1 MPHIIVK
8 MHAGRTDADKKR
20 LAEALTRALMDT
32 LGSSEKS
39 VSVGIEDVAPDD
51 WGAKVYRPDIAAKL
65 DTIFKAPGYE
75 PPA

>member
-1 MPHIIVK
+1 MPHIVVK
-8 MHAGRTDADKKR
+8 MYTGRSDADKVR
-20 LAEALTRALMDT
+20 LAEALTKAMIET

-39 VSVGIEDVAPDD
+39 ISVGIEDVKPED
-51 WGAKVYRPDIAAKL
+51 WGAKVYRPDIAGKL

>member
-8 MHAGRTDADKKR
+8 MYAGRSDEDKQK
-20 LAEALTRALMDT
+20 LAQALAKALIDT
-32 LGSSEKS
+32 LGSSDKS
-39 VSVGIEDVAPDD
+39 ISVGIEDVAPDD

-75 PPA
+75 PPK

>member
-8 MHAGRTDADKKR
+8 MFEGRSDEVKQQ
-20 LAEALTRALMDT
+20 LAEALTKTLIDT
-32 LGSSEKS
+32 IGSTEKS
-39 VSVGIEDVAPDD
+39 ISVAIEDVAPSD

-65 DTIFKAPGYE
+65 DTIFKAPGYD